1 MPALFVLAVWRLPW
15 LDSGFRHREKPME
28 RRPPIT
34 LSRRALLGAAGALP
48 LLALPA
54 SPRASAADAADTGL
68 DALASL
74 ATGAQPIGEA
84 ERRARIARAQALMAE
99 HGIGA
104 VVIEP
109 GASLVYFTGVRWW
122 RSERLTCAVLPVEGD
137 PCIVTPFFEE
147 PSVHESLGVPAQVRV
162 WQEDASPFEVVAGFL
177 RDRKLA
183 GKPVGIEETARY
195 LLVDGLQQ
203 AQPGISLVSANPVVR
218 GCRMIKSAAEI
229 ALMQCATDVTIAAYR
244 WTYPRI
250 QAGMTPAD
258 IGALMTAATEK
269 LGGAVEFNLVLL
281 GEAAAYP
288 HGSGKPQQVKPG
300 EVVLMDCGCNVHGY
314 QSDVSRSFVF
324 GGEPGAAQRKVWE
337 QVLRGQQVAF
347 EAAQVGVPA
356 GAVDDAVRRY
366 YASLGYGPDY
376 QLPGL
381 SHRTGHG
388 IGLDGHEP
396 VNLVR
401 GEKTP
406 LAAGMCF
413 SDEPGLYL
421 PGQFGIR
428 VEDCFHMTADGPRWF
443 SQPPTIDA
451 PFG

>member
-1 MPALFVLAVWRLPW
+1 MQ
-15 LDSGFRHREKPME
+15 HQ
-28 RRPPIT
+28 PPIT

-54 SPRASAADAADTGL
+54 SPRATAADAADAGL
-68 DALASL
+68 DALVDL
-74 ATGAQPIGEA
+74 TTGARPIDEA
-84 ERRARIARAQALMAE
+84 ERRTRIARAQALMAE

-104 VVIEP
+104 VIIEP

-122 RSERLTCAVLPVEGD
+122 RSERLTCAVIPAEGE

-203 AQPGISLVSANPVVR
+203 AQPGIALVSANPVVR

-244 WTYPRI
+244 WTHPRI
-250 QAGMTPAD
+250 RAGMTPAD

-288 HGSGKPQQVKPG
+288 HGSGKPQQVRPG
-300 EVVLMDCGCNVHGY
+300 EIVLMDCGCNVHGY

-324 GGEPGAAQRKVWE
+324 GGEPNAEQRKVWA

-376 QLPGL
+376 RLPGL

-443 SQPPTIDA
+443 SQPPTSIEA
-451 PFG
+451 PLG